1 MNTDFIA
8 IDFETATGHRD
19 SACAIGIAV
28 VEDLKVVDTFYSLIQ
43 PPGLLFHPG
52 NVRIHGITPDMVKD
66 SPTLDELWPTIAP
79 YFTTHCPVVAHN
91 AGFDAATLRGSCSA
105 EIPDF
110 PFVDSIEIAAPMVP
124 GSRCL
129 AHCVEVLG
137 IELLNHH
144 NALDDAVA
152 CAEIAICGLQR
163 ANCLSMWEFLAQS
176 PHVKLRRF
184 HALPPPKPSKSSR
197 KSPGAYDPRHPL
209 YEKRVVFTGALSF
222 SRQEAITLAADRGA
236 QVRSKLSPRTD
247 FLVAGHQDLSLVG
260 PSGLSPKEEKA
271 IELQRSG
278 APLRII
284 GEQEF
289 LSLVR
294 GKKRP

>member
-1 MNTDFIA
+1 MRMNIDFIA

-28 VEDLKVVDTFYSLIQ
+28 VEDLRVTETFYSLIQ

-52 NVRIHGITPDMVKD
+52 NVRIHGITPDMVQNA
-66 SPTLDELWPTIAP
+66 PTLDQLWPKIAP

-105 EIPDF
+105 KIPDF
-110 PFVDSIEIAAPMVP
+110 PYVDSIEIAAPLVP

-129 AHCVEVLG
+129 AHCAEVLN
-137 IELLNHH
+137 IDLHHHH

-184 HALPPPKPSKSSR
+184 HALPPPKQDKAAHPAVQS
-197 KSPGAYDPRHPL
+197 YDPGHPL
-209 YEKRVVFTGALSF
+209 YGKKVVFTGSLSF
-222 SRQEAITLAADRGA
+222 PRQEAIHLASDCGA
-236 QVRSKLSPRTD
+236 LVRSKLSPKTD
-247 FLVAGHQDLSLVG
+247 FLVAGHQDLSMVG
-260 PSGLSPKEEKA
+260 PSGRSSKEEKA
-271 IELQRSG
+271 LEMQRAG

-284 GEQEF
+284 GETEF
-289 LSLVR
+289 LSLLQR
-294 GKKRP
+294 K